1 MRYYDYV
8 WDLNPDQL
16 ILDKELNTAKLGWKI
31 GDVFVL
37 VEGSDSQKYLRKMN
51 VLERFT
57 RGIANE

>member
-1 MRYYDYV
+1 MIYHDYI

-16 ILDKELNTAKLGWKI
+16 ILDKELDTAKLGWKP

-37 VEGSDSQKYLRKMN
+37 VEGINKQKYLRKMS

-57 RGIANE
+57 RGLENA